1 MELKDLVALYF
12 ERTNAMQALWSIYV
26 TIVLG
31 LLGFL
36 GTVKLKQPRLRII
49 TLLLF
54 AFCGFAYV
62 NCDALR
68 SVTRQR
74 HVAADLIRS
83 SQQTDA
89 QKQISNS
96 LDPPPIAGVVAFHL
110 AGDII
115 TVFAIL
121 ALGLRGDGVQHGDH
135 KPTR

>member
-1 MELKDLVALYF
+1 MEFKDLVALYF

-36 GTVKLKQPRLRII
+36 GTVKLRQPRLRII
-49 TLLLF
+49 LLLLF

-83 SQQTDA
+83 FKETDA
-89 QKQISNS
+89 QKQISHS
-96 LDPPPIAGVVAFHL
+96 LDPPRVVSVVAFHL
-110 AGDII
+110 DGDII

-121 ALGLRGDGVQHGDH
+121 TLGLRGDGLQYPHN
-135 KPTR
+135 KPER